1 MTSHHRNKS
10 SFLNTTHRLYPHKK
24 RVQKG
29 RKKNNLKTSYCFN
42 HYCYHCC
49 SGLDAPL
56 FKHERINLLNIDTS
70 QPTFLLFCSLL
81 PFGSAHTELDYFYNF
96 LCIASNVIFKQL
108 PYPQQVLSSHQSNQ
122 RRIQLE
128 ALKSS
133 SSILK

>member
-1 MTSHHRNKS
+1 MTSHHRSKS

-56 FKHERINLLNIDTS
+56 FKHKRINLLNIDTS
-70 QPTFLLFCSLL
+70 QPTFLLFCSLSCPL
-81 PFGSAHTELDYFYNF
+81 VQPTQNWIIST
-96 LCIASNVIFKQL
+96 IF
-108 PYPQQVLSSHQSNQ
+108 VH
-122 RRIQLE
+122 RIKRNIQ
-128 ALKSS
+128 AITIPTT
-133 SSILK
+133 SIHIKAINDAFN